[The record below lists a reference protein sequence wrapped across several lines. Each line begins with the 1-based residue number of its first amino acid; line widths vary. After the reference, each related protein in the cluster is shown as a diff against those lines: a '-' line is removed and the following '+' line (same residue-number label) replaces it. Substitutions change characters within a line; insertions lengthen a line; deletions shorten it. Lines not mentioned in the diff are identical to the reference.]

1 MKKQGICYVLTAILV
16 GLFAFSSGVMAER
29 PPGVG
34 GGNGGGHDS
43 GNEPPDY
50 GDLFILYRDAWGV
63 PILTADDC
71 QQPLAAETFDGCGMI
86 ENSGHPLDGEC
97 LLIPV
102 DPATCSAE
110 GPYSIYTQE
119 VDFGRINESRSP
131 DSVFESQ
138 LEEASLTLA
147 TAGCI
152 SLDPAGRPVAS
163 SVIIGDNPETPAVED
178 SYVKTSTID
187 SPLQH
192 LAMYQA
198 LMMNGTLGDNID
210 LGRSWI
216 DAAATSLG
224 AASDKSGFVGVD
236 LVVYLNEILGLT
248 ETPES
253 AVLDRICI
261 SVKEEVMGAIQHV
274 QKCFLDF
281 SSYDDG
287 SGVLGYT
294 YDRNATFGALP
305 APAYIY
311 SDTYGTDV
319 GIFEYLHEF
328 DTQNHYFEIAKAPI
342 LDVVPELAGSYP
354 GENIG
359 AFATAADD
367 SRAVI
372 DYMHVWPVPG
382 DYATPVPCEASADVY
397 YDVSISADSGLQV
410 PKRMVADTEG
420 REGTLTVANAGPADA
435 TGFVKLTGIDSD
447 GEVVGPLY
455 LIDGG
460 IVTATEVFAGTEYTE
475 PFTLAAGYS
484 TSWTFFFS
492 MDYATTIEW
501 TAEVMAD
508 EDVNASNDVVTETT
522 VVTAVKAGGGGGGS
536 GGGGSG
542 GGGSGG
548 GRNR

>member
-16 GLFAFSSGVMAER
+16 GLFAFSSGAMAER

-50 GDLFILYRDAWGV
+50 GDLFILYRDEWGV
-63 PILTADDC
+63 PLLTADDC
-71 QQPLAAETFDGCGMI
+71 QQPLAAEPFEGCLPI
-86 ENSGHPLDGEC
+86 ENPGHPLDGEC

-119 VDFGRINESRSP
+119 VDFGRINEARSP
-131 DSVFESQ
+131 DTVFESQ
-138 LEEASLTLA
+138 LEEARLTLA
-147 TAGCI
+147 TAGCL

-163 SVIIGDNPETPAVED
+163 SVIDPDATVEGDE
-178 SYVKTSTID
+178 YVATSTVD

-192 LAMYQA
+192 LAMYRA
-198 LMMNGTLGDNID
+198 LMLEGSLGDNID
-210 LGRSWI
+210 LPHDWMA
-216 DAAATSLG
+216 AAATSLG
-224 AASDKSGFVGVD
+224 AAADKSGFVGVD

-248 ETPES
+248 EES
-253 AVLDRICI
+253 ANAMLDTRCI
-261 SVKEEVMGAIQHV
+261 DVKEEVMGVIQHV
-274 QKCFLDF
+274 RKCFLDF
-281 SSYDDG
+281 SAYA
-287 SGVLGYT
+287 YN
-294 YDRNATFGALP
+294 RAATFGYLP
-305 APAYIY
+305 YPAYIPAG
-311 SDTYGTDV
+311 DPQDGW
-319 GIFEYLHEF
+319 FEYLWEY
-328 DTQNHYFEIAKAPI
+328 DPTPYFLIETGPI
-342 LDVVPELAGSYP
+342 LAAVPELADSYDGS
-354 GENIG
+354 NIG

-372 DYMHVWPVPG
+372 EFFHTWPVPAN
-382 DYATPVPCEASADVY
+382 YATPVPCEASADVY

-435 TGFVKLTGIDSD
+435 TGFVKLTGIDSE

-455 LIDGG
+455 LIESG
-460 IVTATEVFAGTEYTE
+460 IVTETEVFAGTEYTE

-492 MDYATTIEW
+492 MDYTTTIEW
-501 TAEVMAD
+501 TAEVIAED
-508 EDVNASNDVVTETT
+508 DVNGTNDVVKETT
-522 VVTAVKAGGGGGGS
+522 VVTAVKAGGGG
-536 GGGGSG
+536 
-542 GGGSGG
+542 SGG